1 MIFVKDRICFV
12 VAVEFT
18 LRVFLVHQLRA
29 LGLKYDLTVAIN
41 TQNPDLLKE
50 LNIPGTLKIIS
61 LERKISLFHDIK
73 ALFELIRFLNINKFT
88 CIHSVTPKAGLI
100 ASIAGFITGSRVRV
114 HTFTGQ
120 VWASRSG
127 FSRFAL
133 KVFDQ
138 LIATLVTHVMVDSP
152 SQLEFLRREGVVRGN
167 KARVLGEGSLS
178 GVNLTRFTPD
188 LEARQCLRSE
198 HDVSDDAVVFLFVGR
213 LTRDKGVLDLARA
226 FANVAK
232 IHPAQAYLW
241 VVGPDEEGMTV
252 QMQDAF
258 GELGERVRFF
268 GLTPTPE
275 MFMRAGDVLCL
286 PSYREGFGSVVIEA
300 AAVGIPTIGS
310 RIYGITD
317 AIVEGRTGLLHTPG
331 DANDLAQKMQMLMD
345 DPSLR
350 HELGLSAL
358 TRAREVFSQEVLTSR
373 LIDFYGAALK
383 GLNS

>member
-1 MIFVKDRICFV
+1 MIVVKDRICFV

-18 LRVFLVHQLRA
+18 LRAFLVHQLRA
-29 LGLKYDLTVAIN
+29 IGSKYDLTVVMN

-50 LNIPGTLKIIS
+50 LSIPGTLKIIP
-61 LERKISLFHDIK
+61 LERKISLIHDIE
-73 ALFELIRFLNINKFT
+73 ALFDLIRFLRTNRFT
-88 CIHSVTPKAGLI
+88 CIHSITPKAGLI
-100 ASIAGFITGSRVRV
+100 ASIAGFIAGSRIRV

-133 KVFDQ
+133 KAFDR
-138 LIATLVTHVMVDSP
+138 LIATLVTHVLVDSP
-152 SQLEFLRREGVVRGN
+152 SQLEFLRREGVVREK

-178 GVNLTRFTPD
+178 GVNLTRFAPD
-188 LEARQCLRSE
+188 LEVRRHSRSE
-198 HDVSDDAVVFLFVGR
+198 HEVSDDAVVFLFVGR
-213 LTRDKGVLDLARA
+213 LTRDKGVLDLAQA

-232 IHPAQAYLW
+232 IHPARAHLW

-252 QMQDAF
+252 QMQGVL
-258 GELGERVRFF
+258 GEWKERVRFF
-268 GLTPTPE
+268 GLTATPE
-275 MFMRAGDVLCL
+275 TFMRASDVLCL

-310 RIYGITD
+310 RIYGVTD
-317 AIVEGRTGLLHTPG
+317 AIVDGRTGLLHTPG
-331 DANDLAQKMQMLMD
+331 DASDLTQKMRMLMD

-358 TRAREVFSQEVLTSR
+358 TRARGVFSQEVLTAS
-373 LIDFYGAALK
+373 LMNFYSVVLK
-383 GLNS
+383 GLHS

>member
-1 MIFVKDRICFV
+1 MKQKIFVV

-18 LRVFLVHQLRA
+18 LRAFLVHQLRA
-29 LGLKYDLTVAIN
+29 IGSKYDLTVVMN
-41 TQNPDLLKE
+41 TQNPDLLRE
-50 LNIPGTLKIIS
+50 LNIPGALKIIP
-61 LERKISLFHDIK
+61 LERKISLLHDIQS
-73 ALFELIRFLNINKFT
+73 LFELIRFLKTNKFT
-88 CIHSVTPKAGLI
+88 CVHSITPKAGLI

-127 FSRFAL
+127 FSRVAL
-133 KVFDQ
+133 KAFDG
-138 LIATLVTHVMVDSP
+138 LIATLVTHVLVDSP

-178 GVNLTRFTPD
+178 GVNLTRFTSD
-188 LEARQCLRSE
+188 LEVRRHVRSE
-198 HDVSDDAVVFLFVGR
+198 HDVSDDDVVFLFVGR
-213 LTRDKGVLDLARA
+213 LTRDKGVLDLAQA
-226 FANVAK
+226 FANVVMT
-232 IHPAQAYLW
+232 HPARAYLW

-252 QMQDAF
+252 RMQDAL
-258 GELGERVRFF
+258 GEFKERVRFF
-268 GLTPTPE
+268 GLTSTPE
-275 MFMRAGDVLCL
+275 MFMRASDVLCL

-331 DANDLAQKMQMLMD
+331 DASDLAQKMRMLMD

-350 HELGLSAL
+350 HELGSSAL
-358 TRAREVFSQEVLTSR
+358 TRAREVFSQEVLT
-373 LIDFYGAALK
+373 LKLMDFYGAVLK
-383 GLNS
+383 GSNP